1 MLLTLT
7 LFLQLITEFTPK
19 AAKSLP
25 IVGLYFNFN
34 LLLILISVVLTVIV
48 LNLHFRGPKKDKVPD
63 WMRKFLIG
71 YLGYFLCVIC
81 KHELETTTNNKD
93 IEQNEQINTFE
104 DLLLTSYKGN
114 NLTENN
120 LTLEN
125 LPEIDEEEEE
135 EDNEKTLKDQSNIN
149 EQINK
154 IIYSF
159 KPGKIENNNLKIL
172 ILKEILQSQINLVNL
187 NEKKL
192 KAKQE
197 MSLSQ
202 IYDEWKIL
210 AIISK
215 YKTNFIHGKLFKTNE
230 TPTRDSL
237 KNINQLI

>member
-135 EDNEKTLKDQSNIN
+135 EEEEHEKTLKDQSNIN

-159 KPGKIENNNLKIL
+159 KPAKIENNNLKIL

-210 AIISK
+210 AIISIK
-215 YKTNFIHGKLFKTNE
+215 QISYMANSKINE
-230 TPTRDSL
+230 SY
-237 KNINQLI
+237 

>member
-1 MLLTLT
+1 VFWLPPDSGEKITLIVTMLLTLT

-48 LNLHFRGPKKDKVPD
+48 LNLHFRGPKKDKVPN

-93 IEQNEQINTFE
+93 IEQNEQINNFE
-104 DLLLTSYKGN
+104 DLLLTSHKRKSN

-120 LTLEN
+120 STLES
-125 LPEIDEEEEE
+125 LAEEDGEEEEH
-135 EDNEKTLKDQSNIN
+135 EKTLKDHSNIN

-159 KPGKIENNNLKIL
+159 KSAKIENDNLKIL

-192 KAKQE
+192 KAKQD
-197 MSLSQ
+197 MNLSQ

-210 AIISK
+210 AIISIK
-215 YKTNFIHGKLFKTNE
+215 KLFRTWQTQK
-230 TPTRDSL
+230 
-237 KNINQLI
+237 